1 MRVCVLGYWAS
12 TQSTQIQELRQESG
26 IRNQESASGFGPARS
41 QFLVPVGTQGPAAK
55 ASSRSQ
61 RQTRRMTR
69 RLAPTRRWCAARRVR
84 GCRSLAGRDCQRDPA
99 VGQQPPDARRGS
111 ESYSAVYYVPL
122 SAGPQA
128 PWPPAKQL
136 ENEPDP
142 GRPAGA
148 ADRHWHSANEQLLNL
163 NFNGSEPGP
172 PQWQSPMLA
181 RSVPAACTLA
191 AAIKLGSA
199 WPCH

>member
-1 MRVCVLGYWAS
+1 MGYWAS
-12 TQSTQIQELRQESG
+12 TQSTQTQEFRQESG
-26 IRNQESASGFGPARS
+26 TRNQIQVSGQPDPSSWFLSEHSFKLDATRA
-41 QFLVPVGTQGPAAK
+41 LVPVA
-55 ASSRSQ
+55 RSV
-61 RQTRRMTR
+61 TR

-148 ADRHWHSANEQLLNL
+148 ADRHWHLANEQLLNL